1 MTKALILCAH
11 RTMTLPTFGSI
22 MNLMSTT
29 ADWRVL
35 VEAGDALISR
45 VRSIAVSRWLRE
57 FPGDEA
63 FLMVDDDFQFTPE
76 AAEAIVNLAIE
87 KRSIAAGVTPLRSG
101 HYTAIVPLNGEREM
115 WLAPDVEPFEIKW
128 AGGALAY
135 HRDVFVRMAKTLPLL
150 HKNDTISSF
159 WPFFMPSI
167 HTMADGR
174 EIYLSEDYACH
185 ERARE
190 LGFKVWVQPAAQI
203 GHLSEVMTTP
213 QNMPLVHQA
222 IYGRS
227 NGTASANTQS
237 TLLTA

>member
-1 MTKALILCAH
+1 MSKALILCAH
-11 RTMTLPTFGSI
+11 RNLTLPTFGSI
-22 MNLMSTT
+22 LNLMSTQP
-29 ADWRVL
+29 DWRVI

-57 FPGDEA
+57 YPGDEA
-63 FLMVDDDFQFTPE
+63 FLMIDDDFQFTPE
-76 AAEAIVNLAIE
+76 AAEAIINLAID
-87 KRSIAAGVTPLRSG
+87 KRGIAAGVTPLRSG
-101 HYTAIVPLNGEREM
+101 HYTAIVPLSGEREM

-135 HRDVFVRMAKTLPLL
+135 HRDVFIRMAKTLPLL
-150 HKNDTISSF
+150 HKKDTIASF

-167 HTMADGR
+167 HTLADGR

-213 QNMPLVHQA
+213 QNMPIVHEA

-227 NGTASANTQS
+227 NGATNSQT
-237 TLLTA
+237 TVLTT